1 MGEDGA
7 VRPVRV
13 ITVALLVVLIL
24 AGWAGGAALLIDR
37 TGGMVGMTVD
47 QLPPWM
53 PLADYTLLGIAL
65 IVLFGLLPIAA
76 VVLLVRRSPRGWTAT
91 TAVGLL
97 LLAWTVGQLVVFGLT
112 FPAVHAGILIAGIL
126 LTALGVDGAATD
138 ESQDAVP
145 SYEYADDDS

>member
-53 PLADYTLLGIAL
+53 PLAGYTLLGIAL
-65 IVLFGLLPIAA
+65 IVLFGLLPIAS
-76 VVLLVRRSPRGWTAT
+76 VVLLVRRSVCCCWPGRSVSW
-91 TAVGLL
+91 
-97 LLAWTVGQLVVFGLT
+97 WSS
-112 FPAVHAGILIAGIL
+112 
-126 LTALGVDGAATD
+126 D
-138 ESQDAVP
+138 
-145 SYEYADDDS
+145 